1 MGLLTQTQQEYY
13 DSGDYGGYQFT
24 SLEDIVNQFMVAYV
38 GEDKIIPKT
47 RRTDVI
53 FHARRAMQELSFD
66 TFKSCKS
73 QEVEVCAN
81 LKVPLPHD
89 YVNYV
94 KITRTD
100 SAGTEHIIYP
110 TRHTSNPFAITQT
123 DTDCTD
129 CGDTSDTYQYGD
141 TSSNVTDSN
150 ALKRQ
155 QADCGTSD
163 VTCTFTAADSNIQ
176 GANQVKQAFESGGAL
191 FSQAYTVQEK
201 TAYWNNWFANVD
213 TYCNCL
219 KNSNSDDNCGE
230 FLGWDSFNISASN
243 MTSEMNN
250 NAGWSGLRYPIVN
263 SKISRNQ
270 AVNGSWQSFTNTVT
284 LTTDSSNTWD
294 NYKSATPAE
303 NIDKYDDGTYDLMHG
318 ERYGI
323 NPQFSQVN
331 GSFFIDCNK
340 GMIHFSSNM
349 SGQTI
354 ILHYISDS
362 IGTDKEMKVHKFAEE
377 AMYKWIAH
385 AMLSTR
391 SNIPEYII
399 NRFKKERYAETR
411 KAKLRL
417 SNIKLEEITQI
428 LRGKSKQIKH

>member
-1 MGLLTQTQQEYY
+1 MGLSTQTQQQYY
-13 DSGDYGGYQFT
+13 NSSDLGNYQFT
-24 SLEDIVNQFMVAYV
+24 SLEDVISQFIIGYV
-38 GEDKIIPKT
+38 GEDKIIPKAK
-47 RRTDVI
+47 RTDVI

-73 QEVEVCAN
+73 QEVEVCGN

-94 KITRTD
+94 KITRSD

-110 TRHTSNPFAITQT
+110 TSKTSNPFAITQT
-123 DTDCTD
+123 QSDCTD
-129 CGDTSDTYQYGD
+129 CGDTSDSYQFGD
-141 TSSNVTDSN
+141 TTNGVTDSN
-150 ALKRQ
+150 VLKRQ
-155 QADCGTSD
+155 QADCGTGE
-163 VTCTFTAADSNIQ
+163 VTCTFSPADSNIK
-176 GANQVKQAFESGGAL
+176 GANQVKQAFETGGDL
-191 FSQAYTVQEK
+191 ESYTAQQR
-201 TAYWNNWFANVD
+201 TDYWGNWFANID

-219 KNSNSDDNCGE
+219 KNSNSTNNCGD
-230 FLGWDSFNISASN
+230 FLGWDSFDIDASN

-250 NAGWSGLRYPIVN
+250 RAGWSGLRDPIVN
-263 SKISRNQ
+263 ADISRNQ
-270 AVNGSWQSFTNTVT
+270 AVNGTWNSFTNTVT

-294 NYKSATPAE
+294 NYKSTTSAE

-323 NPQFSQVN
+323 SPEFSQIN

-362 IGTDKEMKVHKFAEE
+362 LGTDAEMRVHKLAEE

-385 AMLSTR
+385 AILSTR
-391 SNIPEYII
+391 SNVPEYII
-399 NRFKKERYAETR
+399 ARFKKERYAETR

-428 LRGKSKQIKH
+428 LRGKSKRIKH